1 MSTNLEL
8 AKELLEVLPPSMR
21 RIREELRAG
30 AHEKVTV
37 PQWRI
42 LGAIYRGRN
51 ETSELAKHHGVSQP
65 AISRMVDGLV
75 DRGLVKRV
83 PHQDDRRHIILSL
96 SRAGE
101 SLYKK
106 ARKSTQKKIG
116 AKIARLSFA
125 QKSQMRQGLK
135 ILRALLLEPET

>member
-8 AKELLEVLPPSMR
+8 AEELLEVLPPSMR
-21 RIREELRAG
+21 RIREEMRAG
-30 AHEKVTV
+30 AHENITV

-51 ETSELAKHHGVSQP
+51 ETSELAKHIGVSQP

-83 PHQDDRRHIILSL
+83 PHRDDRRHIVLSL

-101 SLYKK
+101 ALYKK
-106 ARKSTQKKIG
+106 ARESTQKKIG
-116 AKIARLSFA
+116 NKIAHLSNA
-125 QKSQMRQGLK
+125 EKTQMRQGLK
-135 ILRALLLEPET
+135 ILRLLLLGQEA